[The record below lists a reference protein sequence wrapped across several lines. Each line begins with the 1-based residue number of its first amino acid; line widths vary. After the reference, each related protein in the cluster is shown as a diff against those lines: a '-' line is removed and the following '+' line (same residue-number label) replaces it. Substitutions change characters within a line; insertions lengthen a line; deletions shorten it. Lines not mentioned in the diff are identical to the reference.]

1 LPIKNHS
8 FFVDSYLNNGLEYIY
23 IKPMH
28 IVSGRREKESAI
40 GTNFWDKHG
49 DEALEF
55 VNSRPIS
62 RLQG

>member
-1 LPIKNHS
+1 
-8 FFVDSYLNNGLEYIY
+8 
-23 IKPMH
+23 MH

-40 GTNFWDKHG
+40 GTNFWDQHG

-55 VNSRPIS
+55 VNARLVS